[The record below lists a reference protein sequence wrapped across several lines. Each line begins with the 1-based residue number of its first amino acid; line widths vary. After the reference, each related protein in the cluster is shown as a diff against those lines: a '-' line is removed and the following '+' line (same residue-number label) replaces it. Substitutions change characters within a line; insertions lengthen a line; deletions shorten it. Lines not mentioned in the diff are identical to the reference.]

1 MGVVEV
7 TRFRLADGVDDDTFL
22 ALDRRIQ
29 TELVPNRPGFL
40 RRTTA
45 RRGGEWVV
53 VTLWWSEDDAS
64 SFERASAS
72 DPLVVEFGRQVAP
85 GSFQIARFDTLD

>member
-7 TRFRLADGVDDDTFL
+7 TRFRLADGIGDDAFL
-22 ALDRRIQ
+22 TLDRRLQ

-45 RRGGEWVV
+45 RREGDWLV
-53 VTLWWSEDDAS
+53 VTLWSSEDAAS
-64 SFERASAS
+64 SFERDTAS
-72 DPLVVEFGRQVAP
+72 DPLVVEFAHQVAP
-85 GSFQIARFDTLD
+85 GSLRSARFDTLD

>member
-7 TRFRLADGVDDDTFL
+7 IRFRLADEVDDDAFL
-22 ALDRRIQ
+22 ALDRRLQ

-45 RRGGEWVV
+45 RRGAEWVV
-53 VTLWWSEDDAS
+53 VTLWWSEDDAA
-64 SFERASAS
+64 SFERATAS
-72 DPLVVEFGRQVAP
+72 DPLVVEFGRQVVP
-85 GSFQIARFDTLD
+85 GSLQRARFDTLD

>member
-7 TRFRLADGVDDDTFL
+7 TRFRLADGIDDDAFL
-22 ALDRRIQ
+22 TLDRRLQ

-45 RRGGEWVV
+45 RRDGDWLV
-53 VTLWWSEDDAS
+53 VTLWSSEGDAS
-64 SFERASAS
+64 AFERDTAT
-72 DPLVVEFGRQVAP
+72 DPLVAEFARQVAP
-85 GSFQIARFDTLD
+85 GSLKSARFDTLD